1 MNLRYP
7 LAGFADRFFESEV
20 RTNYF
25 KGIRFDEPA
34 GDPGWFGPD
43 SATWYVMSNFNT
55 VALGLLAAGAIE
67 STHPVTDTAGVDH
80 SRLWLR
86 DRDGKNIGQLN
97 VEGAKVRFGHSM
109 AFFMGTA
116 FGPTGVAERV
126 SKIVAGMHHKLKGT
140 RPDGLPY
147 DADDPHTLRWNY
159 ATVVWG
165 LATAHEKYHHKP
177 LHGAGIER
185 FYREFTR
192 VGEAIGG
199 TDLPATKRDVMNYL
213 ELDRHLVREPRYYS
227 AISAARLQ
235 GVENDPVQRRL
246 ADLMEWAAAEMQPA
260 WVQAVVDFDRGNP
273 LLAEARI
280 RTLRAIYRVAWEL
293 AGPIPELAIARR
305 RVAAHGAPEWAV
317 TRRS

>member
-1 MNLRYP
+1 MLNLRYP
-7 LAGFADRFFESEV
+7 LAGLADRFFEKEV
-20 RTNYF
+20 RANYF

-80 SRLWLR
+80 SRLWQR
-86 DRDGKNIGQLN
+86 DENGRNTGQLS

-109 AFFMGTA
+109 AFFLGTA
-116 FGPTGVAERV
+116 FGPTATAERV
-126 SKIVAGMHHKLKGT
+126 AKVVAGMHHRLKGE
-140 RPDGLPY
+140 RADGQPY

-165 LATAHEKYHHKP
+165 LATAHERYHHKP
-177 LHGAGIER
+177 IADIDR

-192 VGEAIGG
+192 VGEGIGG
-199 TDLPATKRDVMNYL
+199 TDLPATKRDVMRYL
-213 ELDRHLVREPRYYS
+213 ELDRHLLRKPIHFD

-246 ADLMEWAAAEMQPA
+246 ADLMEWAATEMQPA
-260 WVQAVVDFDRGNP
+260 YVHRVVGFERGNP
-273 LLAEARI
+273 LLAELRI
-280 RTLRAIYRVAWEL
+280 RTLKAIYRTAWKL
-293 AGPIPELAIARR
+293 GGPIPEMEIARK
-305 RVAAHGAPEWAV
+305 RVMAQMPAEAMV
-317 TRRS
+317 